1 MIQFFLDY
9 LSNVDREMVVQAL
22 NMKEFTCEMKLS
34 LTNILSRFDCM
45 DLPTPQNMRLML
57 LHLSEQLFLT
67 QPFAAISRM
76 NGDVSTRHNKFWIM
90 IEVEQ
95 LYDVYTAVNASP
107 SKVLRTLVELA
118 FFANLHEKRVYTYLE
133 QYNIGGMSVQEVR
146 QFLRYA
152 TGSTVLTDSN
162 LFVQF
167 NALCGAGRVL

>member
-1 MIQFFLDY
+1 
-9 LSNVDREMVVQAL
+9 
-22 NMKEFTCEMKLS
+22 MKLS
-34 LTNILSRFDCM
+34 LTNILSRFDCR

-76 NGDVSTRHNKFWIM
+76 NGDVPTRHNKFWIM

-95 LYDVYTAVNASP
+95 LYDVYTAVNAS
-107 SKVLRTLVELA
+107 SKVLRKLVEPA

-133 QYNIGGMSVQEVR
+133 QYIGGMSVQEVR
-146 QFLRYA
+146 QFLCYV

-167 NALCGAGRVL
+167 NALCGAVRVL